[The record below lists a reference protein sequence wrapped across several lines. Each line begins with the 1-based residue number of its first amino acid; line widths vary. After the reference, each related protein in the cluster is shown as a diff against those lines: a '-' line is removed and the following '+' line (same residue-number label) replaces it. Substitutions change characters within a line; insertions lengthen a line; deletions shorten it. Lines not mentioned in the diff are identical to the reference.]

1 MNTLKKTVMTACAI
15 ATISFAALGAT
26 STGASAGWKKHRHHH
41 HFHGRF
47 FKPHHYSYNYGYG
60 YYCKPKYRKIWVWS
74 PRKGRK
80 VKRLVKVGKWCNGRY
95 YNYY

>member
-1 MNTLKKTVMTACAI
+1 MNTLKKTVVTACAI

-47 FKPHHYSYNYGYG
+47 FKPHHYGYNSQRQQRETSG
-60 YYCKPKYRKIWVWS
+60 KSRKMV
-74 PRKGRK
+74 
-80 VKRLVKVGKWCNGRY
+80 
-95 YNYY
+95 

>member
-26 STGASAGWKKHRHHH
+26 STGASAGWKKHRH
-41 HFHGRF
+41 FHGHF
-47 FKPHHYSYNYGYG
+47 FKHHYAYDYGYG
-60 YYCKPKYRKIWVWS
+60 YYCKPKFRKIWVWS